1 MAMIMPYHFSSVSA
15 RLLTSSTWDCLVLLN
30 PPCRPMGFQPRRT
43 DSENRAIR
51 QSAWYCDTS
60 QSTAKVVVG
69 KGVSGTF
76 LVRDS
81 KNKQTGVVEK
91 HVLVINDHGKIVSF
105 QIRIQVR
112 SL

>member
-1 MAMIMPYHFSSVSA
+1 MVA
-15 RLLTSSTWDCLVLLN
+15 
-30 PPCRPMGFQPRRT
+30 
-43 DSENRAIR
+43 
-51 QSAWYCDTS
+51 
-60 QSTAKVVVG
+60 VG
-69 KGVSGTF
+69 KGASGTF

-112 SL
+112 TFDN